1 MENEPLYFI
10 GRAVVTIF
18 HNETNLFSIVKV
30 KQRET
35 NTDYKEKEIVM
46 KGHFP
51 KLSPEDDYR
60 FTGTFVNHPTYGRQF
75 NVTQFAKEMPSTK
88 TGVIHYLSSDLFP
101 GIGKKTAENVVDALG
116 EDAIQKIVQDP
127 SCLDGIP
134 GLSKERK
141 ETLQT
146 VLTEHLGLEKT
157 IIQLNEWGF
166 GPQLAMKIYNTYRE
180 ETLEKIRENPY
191 QLVLDVQGIGFQRAD
206 ELGRRIGIEET
217 SPARYQAAVVVI
229 VERASLGE
237 GHVYVTTE
245 QVLTEAMQL
254 LQPLSSVSIE
264 YDALAEAV
272 VELGKAGKLIVER
285 DKLYLPSLHASE
297 VGIAT
302 VIQRHLERP
311 ALEDFPASEIFQAIG
326 EVEEEFDV
334 SYAPSQ
340 VEAIQCA
347 LTSPMMILTGGPGTG
362 KTTVIR
368 GIVETFAKLHG
379 YSLDPKHY
387 AYESRDFPIVLA
399 APTGRAAKRMSE
411 STGLPAMTIHR
422 LLGFTSQDNEEEFD
436 SDSIAGELIII
447 DEMSMVDN
455 WLAYQLLKAIP
466 KDAQLIF
473 VGDQDQL
480 PSVGPGQVLTDFIRS
495 KTIPVIELQQV
506 FRQSGDSSIIELA
519 HQMKMSTPI
528 SSLTMKRSDR
538 SFIRARGAQ
547 AADAVEQVIVNAVEK
562 GFSIHDIQVL
572 APMYRGDVGIDALNK
587 RIQEKLNPLN
597 DKKREIV
604 YGDTHYR
611 VGDKV
616 LQLVNQPE
624 SNVFN
629 GDIGEVVAIF
639 YAKETTEKKDVVVV
653 AFDAI
658 EVTYEKQDL
667 NQLTLAYCCSIHK
680 AQGSE
685 FPLVIMPLVRS
696 FRNMLQKN
704 LIYTGITRAKQFLI
718 LVGEEDIWLE
728 GMHKIGTMQRQTT
741 LKERL
746 TDEVYEDVGDTPL
759 VLSEETIMSIDPMIG
774 MENISPYDFM

>member
-326 EVEEEFDV
+326 EVEEE
-334 SYAPSQ
+334 
-340 VEAIQCA
+340 
-347 LTSPMMILTGGPGTG
+347 
-362 KTTVIR
+362 
-368 GIVETFAKLHG
+368 
-379 YSLDPKHY
+379 
-387 AYESRDFPIVLA
+387 
-399 APTGRAAKRMSE
+399 
-411 STGLPAMTIHR
+411 
-422 LLGFTSQDNEEEFD
+422 
-436 SDSIAGELIII
+436 
-447 DEMSMVDN
+447 
-455 WLAYQLLKAIP
+455 
-466 KDAQLIF
+466 
-473 VGDQDQL
+473 
-480 PSVGPGQVLTDFIRS
+480 
-495 KTIPVIELQQV
+495 
-506 FRQSGDSSIIELA
+506 
-519 HQMKMSTPI
+519 
-528 SSLTMKRSDR
+528 
-538 SFIRARGAQ
+538 
-547 AADAVEQVIVNAVEK
+547 
-562 GFSIHDIQVL
+562 
-572 APMYRGDVGIDALNK
+572 
-587 RIQEKLNPLN
+587 
-597 DKKREIV
+597 
-604 YGDTHYR
+604 
-611 VGDKV
+611 
-616 LQLVNQPE
+616 
-624 SNVFN
+624 
-629 GDIGEVVAIF
+629 
-639 YAKETTEKKDVVVV
+639 
-653 AFDAI
+653 
-658 EVTYEKQDL
+658 
-667 NQLTLAYCCSIHK
+667 
-680 AQGSE
+680 
-685 FPLVIMPLVRS
+685 
-696 FRNMLQKN
+696 
-704 LIYTGITRAKQFLI
+704 
-718 LVGEEDIWLE
+718 
-728 GMHKIGTMQRQTT
+728 
-741 LKERL
+741 
-746 TDEVYEDVGDTPL
+746 
-759 VLSEETIMSIDPMIG
+759 
-774 MENISPYDFM
+774 